1 MEIPILYLID
11 GSSYIFRAYY
21 AIRGLTTSK
30 GFPTN
35 AVYGFASMLF
45 KFLKDHKPTYL
56 GIVFDAK
63 GDTFRN
69 EMYPLYKANRGAPP
83 DDLVPQ
89 FSKIFEVVD
98 AFNIPQFMMEGYE
111 ADDIM
116 GTIAKE
122 YEKRGID
129 VVLVTG
135 DKDFTQLVSERVTLL
150 DTMKNK
156 ETLIKDVI
164 EKYGVP
170 PERVTDVFA
179 LMGDQVDNIP
189 GVKGVG
195 EKIAIGLIKSFGSLD
210 NLLQNLEDVAGR
222 QRKLIEDK
230 QGDALLSKELV
241 TIKTDIEMDIGLEK
255 FRYDGFDKEKLG
267 EIFKD
272 LEFKNLLHE
281 LGYYGGGS
289 AESNTNG
296 DGDPVVPY
304 DNYSLV
310 LTEGDLDRAIER
322 IKDTGEV
329 SIDLETTST
338 DPMLSEIVGIALSPA
353 PHEAYYVPVAHRSLA
368 DSSTEQ
374 LAIAFVLDK
383 LKPLIE
389 DKGVRKIGQ
398 NLKYELVLLEMYG
411 LRLTGI
417 SFDTMIAAHML
428 DSSRISYSLDELSR
442 LYLGH
447 SMISYRD
454 VTGTGKSKINFE
466 EVEIEAAKVYS
477 CEDADVA
484 MLLAR
489 KLVCELEEADLI
501 RVYRDIELK
510 FIEVIARIEINGMK
524 VDSEKLKELSREFE
538 SALKE
543 IEKAIYEEVGYE
555 FNLNSPIQLRQVLF
569 ETLSLPQKKLT
580 KSGESST
587 DVEVLT
593 DLSKFHSVPE
603 KVLAHRT
610 LSKLK
615 STYVDA
621 LPRLVNP
628 RTGRIHTSFNPVG
641 SSTGRLSSSDPN
653 LQNIPIKTAQGKRIR
668 EAFIPEDGYI
678 MLSADYSQIE
688 LRLLAHFSQDKSL
701 IEAFMTGS
709 DIHNRTASEIFGVTQ
724 DLVTP
729 EMRRLSKN
737 INFGIIYGIS
747 AFGLAKQLGT
757 SVSIAKSYID
767 EYFKRY
773 NKVREYIQ
781 KSIDDAKSKGY
792 AQTIL
797 GRRRPIPE
805 LNSDDRNR
813 IGFGERT
820 AMNTPIQGSAADIIN
835 IAMIRIQEKLS
846 SGYKTRMILQVHDEL
861 LFEVPERELDEIS
874 RIVKE
879 EMECA
884 WKLRV
889 PIRVEIGTGRNWA
902 EAH

>member
-1 MEIPILYLID
+1 MEKPVLYLID

-21 AIRGLTTSK
+21 AIRRLSTSK

-35 AVYGFASMLF
+35 AVYGFASMIF
-45 KFLKDHKPTYL
+45 KFLKDYKPAYL

-83 DDLVPQ
+83 EDLVPQ
-89 FSKIFEVVD
+89 FDKIFEVVD
-98 AFNIPQFMMEGYE
+98 AFNIPQFRMEGFE

-116 GTIAKE
+116 GTIARD
-122 YEKRGID
+122 YERRGID

-135 DKDFTQLVSERVTLL
+135 DKDFTQLVSDKVTLL

-156 ETLIKDVI
+156 ETLTKDVI

-170 PERVTDVFA
+170 PDRVTDVFA

-189 GVKGVG
+189 GVKGIG
-195 EKIAIGLIKSFGSLD
+195 EKTAIGLIKSFGSLD
-210 NLLQNLEDVAGR
+210 NLLQNLDDLAEK
-222 QRKLIEDK
+222 QRTLITEK
-230 QGDALLSKELV
+230 KGDALLSKELV
-241 TIKTDIEMDIGLEK
+241 TIKTDIDLDMELDK
-255 FRYDGFDKEKLG
+255 FRYEGFDKSKLRSLFD
-267 EIFKD
+267 E
-272 LEFKNLLHE
+272 LEFKNLLRE
-281 LGYYGGGS
+281 LGDGGGLV
-289 AESNTNG
+289 EKQDENRT
-296 DGDPVVPY
+296 VPY
-304 DNYSLV
+304 DNYSLI
-310 LTEGDLDRAIER
+310 LTEEGLERVIGR
-322 IKDTGEV
+322 IKETGEV
-329 SIDLETTST
+329 SIDFETTST
-338 DPMLSEIVGIALSPA
+338 DPMLAKIVGIALCPA

-368 DSSTEQ
+368 DSSTRQ
-374 LAIAFVLDK
+374 LGLPAVLEK

-389 DKGVRKIGQ
+389 DKGLRKIGQ
-398 NLKYELVLLEMYG
+398 NLKYEFVIFEMYG
-411 LRLTGI
+411 VRLNGI

-428 DSSRISYSLDELSR
+428 DSSRISYSLDELCR

-466 EVEIEAAKVYS
+466 EVELEAAKVYS

-484 MLLAR
+484 MLLSE
-489 KLVCELEEADLI
+489 KLAGELEELNLI
-501 RVYRDIELK
+501 RVYRDIELR
-510 FIEVIARIEINGMK
+510 FIEVLARIEINGVK
-524 VDSEKLKELSREFE
+524 VDAARLKELSKEFE
-538 SALKE
+538 AGLKD
-543 IEKAIYEEVGYE
+543 IEKAIFEEVGYE

-569 ETLSLPQKKLT
+569 ETLRLPQKKLT
-580 KSGESST
+580 KTGESST
-587 DVEVLT
+587 DVEVLN
-593 DLSKFHSVPE
+593 DLSKFHPVPE
-603 KVLAHRT
+603 KVLEHRT

-621 LPRLVNP
+621 LPRLINP
-628 RTGRIHTSFNPVG
+628 RTGRLHTSFNPVG

-653 LQNIPIKTAQGKRIR
+653 LQNIPIKTAQGRRIR
-668 EAFIPEDGYI
+668 EAFIPEEGFI

-688 LRLLAHFSQDKSL
+688 LRLLAHFSGDESL
-701 IEAFMTGS
+701 VEAFMTGS
-709 DIHNRTASEIFGVTQ
+709 DIHSRTAAEIFGVTP

-729 EMRRLSKN
+729 DMRRLAKN

-773 NKVREYIQ
+773 GKVRDYIE
-781 KSIDDAKSKGY
+781 KSISDAKSKGY
-792 AQTIL
+792 AETLL

-805 LNSDDRNR
+805 LASDDRNR
-813 IGFGERT
+813 KGFGERT

-835 IAMIRIQEKLS
+835 IAMIRIHERLA
-846 SGYKTRMILQVHDEL
+846 SGFKTRMILQVHDEL
-861 LFEVPERELDEIS
+861 LFEVPGDELDEIS
-874 RIVKE
+874 RMVKE
-879 EMECA
+879 EMEGA
-884 WKLRV
+884 WDLRV
-889 PIRVEIGTGRNWA
+889 PIVAEIGTGKNWA

>member
-1 MEIPILYLID
+1 MEKPVLYLID

-45 KFLKDHKPTYL
+45 KFLKDYKPAYL

-116 GTIAKE
+116 GTIARD
-122 YEKRGID
+122 YEKRGMD

-135 DKDFTQLVSERVTLL
+135 DKDFCQLVSEKVKLL

-156 ETLIKDVI
+156 ETFVPDVI

-170 PERVTDVFA
+170 PERVIDVFA

-189 GVKGVG
+189 GVKGIG
-195 EKIAIGLIKSFGSLD
+195 EKTAIGLIKTFGSLD
-210 NLLQNLEDVAGR
+210 NLLQNLDDVAER
-222 QRKLIEDK
+222 QRKLIREK

-241 TIKTDIEMDIGLEK
+241 TIKTDIDVDMGLEK
-255 FRYDGFDKEKLG
+255 FKYEGFDKGKLRALF
-267 EIFKD
+267 EE
-272 LEFKNLLHE
+272 LEFKNLLRE
-281 LGYYGGGS
+281 LGDGGS
-289 AESNTNG
+289 AAAKADENRI
-296 DGDPVVPY
+296 VPY

-310 LTEGDLDRAIER
+310 LTEEGLHRAIER
-322 IKDTGEV
+322 VKETGEV

-338 DPMLSEIVGIALSPA
+338 DPMLAEIVGIALCPA

-368 DSSTEQ
+368 DSSTRQ
-374 LAIAFVLDK
+374 LALPFVLEK

-389 DKGVRKIGQ
+389 DKGLRKIGQ

-411 LRLTGI
+411 LKLTGI
-417 SFDTMIAAHML
+417 SFDTIIAAHML
-428 DSSRISYSLDELSR
+428 DSSRISYSLDELCR

-447 SMISYRD
+447 RMISYRD

-466 EVEIEAAKVYS
+466 EVELEAAKVYS

-484 MLLAR
+484 MLLAK
-489 KLVCELEEADLI
+489 KLARELEEINLI

-510 FIEVIARIEINGMK
+510 FIEVLARIEINGMK
-524 VDSEKLKELSREFE
+524 IDASRLKELSKEFDTG
-538 SALKE
+538 LKE
-543 IEKAIYEEVGYE
+543 IEKTIYEEVGYE

-569 ETLSLPQKKLT
+569 ETLRLPQKKLT
-580 KSGESST
+580 KTGESST

-593 DLSKFHSVPE
+593 DLSKFHAVPE
-603 KVLAHRT
+603 KVLEHRT

-621 LPRLVNP
+621 LPKLINP
-628 RTGRIHTSFNPVG
+628 RTGRLHTSFNPVG
-641 SSTGRLSSSDPN
+641 SSTGRLSSSEPN
-653 LQNIPIKTAQGKRIR
+653 LQNIPIKTAQGRRIR
-668 EAFIPEDGYI
+668 EAFIPEEGYI

-688 LRLLAHFSQDKSL
+688 LRLLAHFSEDESL
-701 IEAFMTGS
+701 VEAFMTGS
-709 DIHNRTASEIFGVTQ
+709 DIHNRTASEIFGVTE

-773 NKVREYIQ
+773 SKVKEYIQ
-781 KSIDDAKSKGY
+781 KSIDDARSKGY
-792 AQTIL
+792 AETIL

-813 IGFGERT
+813 KGFGERT

-846 SGYKTRMILQVHDEL
+846 SDYRTRMILQVHDEL
-861 LFEVPERELDEIS
+861 LFEVPEDELEVIS
-874 RIVKE
+874 RIVKD
-879 EMECA
+879 EMEGA

-889 PIRVEIGTGRNWA
+889 PIKVEIGTGKNWA

>member
-1 MEIPILYLID
+1 MEKPVLYLID

-21 AIRGLTTSK
+21 AIRRLSTSK

-35 AVYGFASMLF
+35 AVYGFASMIF
-45 KFLKDHKPTYL
+45 KFLKDYKPAYL

-89 FSKIFEVVD
+89 FDKIFEVVD
-98 AFNIPQFMMEGYE
+98 AFNIPQFRMEGFE

-116 GTIAKE
+116 GTIARD
-122 YEKRGID
+122 YERRGID

-135 DKDFTQLVSERVTLL
+135 DKDFTQLVSDKVTLL

-156 ETLIKDVI
+156 ETLTKDVI

-170 PERVTDVFA
+170 PDRVTDVFA

-189 GVKGVG
+189 GVKGIG
-195 EKIAIGLIKSFGSLD
+195 EKTAIGLIKSFGSLD
-210 NLLQNLEDVAGR
+210 NLLQNLDDLAEK
-222 QRKLIEDK
+222 QRNLITEK
-230 QGDALLSKELV
+230 KGDALLSKELV
-241 TIKTDIEMDIGLEK
+241 TIKTDIDLDMELDK
-255 FRYDGFDKEKLG
+255 FRYEGFDKSKLRSLFD
-267 EIFKD
+267 E
-272 LEFKNLLHE
+272 LEFKNLLRE
-281 LGYYGGGS
+281 LGDGGGLV
-289 AESNTNG
+289 EKPDENRT
-296 DGDPVVPY
+296 VPY
-304 DNYSLV
+304 DNYSLI
-310 LTEGDLDRAIER
+310 LTEDGLDRVIGR
-322 IKDTGEV
+322 IKETGEV

-338 DPMLSEIVGIALSPA
+338 DPMLAEIVGIALCPA

-368 DSSTEQ
+368 DSSTRQ
-374 LAIAFVLDK
+374 LGLPAVLEK

-389 DKGVRKIGQ
+389 DKGLRKIGQ
-398 NLKYELVLLEMYG
+398 NLKYEFVLFEMYG
-411 LRLTGI
+411 VRLNGI

-428 DSSRISYSLDELSR
+428 DSSRISYSLDELCR

-466 EVEIEAAKVYS
+466 EVELEAAKVYS

-484 MLLAR
+484 MLLSE
-489 KLVCELEEADLI
+489 KLAGELDELNLL

-510 FIEVIARIEINGMK
+510 FIEVLARIEINGVK
-524 VDSEKLKELSREFE
+524 VDAARLRELSKEFE
-538 SALKE
+538 AGLKD
-543 IEKAIYEEVGYE
+543 IEKAIFEEVGYE

-569 ETLSLPQKKLT
+569 ETLRLPQKKLT
-580 KSGESST
+580 KTGESST
-587 DVEVLT
+587 DVEVLN
-593 DLSKFHSVPE
+593 DLSKFHPVPE
-603 KVLAHRT
+603 KVLEHRT
-610 LSKLK
+610 LSKFK

-621 LPRLVNP
+621 LPRLINP
-628 RTGRIHTSFNPVG
+628 RTGRLHTSFNPVG

-653 LQNIPIKTAQGKRIR
+653 LQNIPIKTAQGRRIR
-668 EAFIPEDGYI
+668 EAFIPEEGCI

-688 LRLLAHFSQDKSL
+688 LRLLAHFSGDESL
-701 IEAFMTGS
+701 VEAFMTGS
-709 DIHNRTASEIFGVTQ
+709 DIHQRTAAEIFGVTP

-729 EMRRLSKN
+729 DMRRLAKS

-773 NKVREYIQ
+773 GKVRDYIE
-781 KSIDDAKSKGY
+781 KSIGDAKSKGY
-792 AQTIL
+792 AETLL

-805 LNSDDRNR
+805 LASDDRNR
-813 IGFGERT
+813 KGFGERT

-835 IAMIRIQEKLS
+835 IAMIRIHERLA
-846 SGYKTRMILQVHDEL
+846 SGFKTRMILQVHDEL
-861 LFEVPERELDEIS
+861 LFEVPGDELDEIS
-874 RIVKE
+874 RMVKE
-879 EMECA
+879 EMERA
-884 WKLRV
+884 WTLRV
-889 PIRVEIGTGRNWA
+889 PIVAEIGTGRNWA

>member
-1 MEIPILYLID
+1 MEKPVLYLID

-21 AIRGLTTSK
+21 AIRRLSTSK

-35 AVYGFASMLF
+35 AVYGFASMIF
-45 KFLKDHKPTYL
+45 KFLKDYKPAYL

-83 DDLVPQ
+83 EDLVPQ
-89 FSKIFEVVD
+89 FDKIFEVVD
-98 AFNIPQFMMEGYE
+98 AFNIPQFRMEGFE

-116 GTIAKE
+116 GTIARD
-122 YEKRGID
+122 YERRGID

-135 DKDFTQLVSERVTLL
+135 DKDFTQLVSDKVTLL

-156 ETLIKDVI
+156 ETLTRDVI

-170 PERVTDVFA
+170 PDRVTDVFA

-189 GVKGVG
+189 GVKGIG
-195 EKIAIGLIKSFGSLD
+195 EKTAIGLIKSFGSLD
-210 NLLQNLEDVAGR
+210 NLLQNLDDLAEK
-222 QRKLIEDK
+222 QRNLITEK
-230 QGDALLSKELV
+230 KGDALLSKELV
-241 TIKTDIEMDIGLEK
+241 TIKTDIDLDMELEK
-255 FRYDGFDKEKLG
+255 FRYEGFDKSRLRALFDE
-267 EIFKD
+267 
-272 LEFKNLLHE
+272 LEFKNLLRE
-281 LGYYGGGS
+281 LGDGGG
-289 AESNTNG
+289 
-296 DGDPVVPY
+296 PVEKPDENRAVPY
-304 DNYSLV
+304 DNYSLI
-310 LTEGDLDRAIER
+310 LTEDGLDRVIRR
-322 IKDTGEV
+322 IKETGEV

-338 DPMLSEIVGIALSPA
+338 DPMLAEIVGIALCPA

-368 DSSTEQ
+368 DSSTRQ
-374 LAIAFVLDK
+374 LGLPAVLGK

-389 DKGVRKIGQ
+389 DKGLRKIGQ
-398 NLKYELVLLEMYG
+398 NLKYEFVLFEMYG
-411 LRLTGI
+411 VRLNGI

-428 DSSRISYSLDELSR
+428 DSSRISYSLDELCR

-466 EVEIEAAKVYS
+466 EVELEAAKVYS

-484 MLLAR
+484 MLLSE
-489 KLVCELEEADLI
+489 KLAGELDELNLL

-510 FIEVIARIEINGMK
+510 FIEVLARIEINGVK
-524 VDSEKLKELSREFE
+524 VDAARLRELSKEFE
-538 SALKE
+538 AGLKD
-543 IEKAIYEEVGYE
+543 IEKAIFEEVGYE

-569 ETLSLPQKKLT
+569 ETLRLPQKKLT
-580 KSGESST
+580 KTGESST
-587 DVEVLT
+587 DVEVLN
-593 DLSKFHSVPE
+593 DLSKFHPVPE
-603 KVLAHRT
+603 KVLEHRT

-621 LPRLVNP
+621 LPRLINP
-628 RTGRIHTSFNPVG
+628 RTGRLHTSFNPVG

-653 LQNIPIKTAQGKRIR
+653 LQNIPIKTAQGRRIR
-668 EAFIPEDGYI
+668 EAFIPEEGYI

-688 LRLLAHFSQDKSL
+688 LRLLAHFSGDESL
-701 IEAFMTGS
+701 VEAFMTGS
-709 DIHNRTASEIFGVTQ
+709 DIHQRTAAEIFGVTP

-729 EMRRLSKN
+729 DMRRLAKS

-773 NKVREYIQ
+773 GKVRDYIE
-781 KSIDDAKSKGY
+781 KSIGDAKSKGY
-792 AQTIL
+792 AETLL

-805 LNSDDRNR
+805 LASDDRNR
-813 IGFGERT
+813 KGFGERT

-835 IAMIRIQEKLS
+835 IAMIRIHERLA
-846 SGYKTRMILQVHDEL
+846 SGFKTRMILQVHDEL
-861 LFEVPERELDEIS
+861 LFEVPGDELDEIS
-874 RIVKE
+874 RMVKE
-879 EMECA
+879 EMERA
-884 WKLRV
+884 WTLRV
-889 PIRVEIGTGRNWA
+889 PIVAEIGTGRNWA

>member
-1 MEIPILYLID
+1 MI
-11 GSSYIFRAYY
+11 
-21 AIRGLTTSK
+21 
-30 GFPTN
+30 
-35 AVYGFASMLF
+35 F
-45 KFLKDHKPTYL
+45 KFLKDYKPAYL

-89 FSKIFEVVD
+89 FDKIFQVVD
-98 AFNIPQFMMEGYE
+98 AFKIPQFRMEGFE

-116 GTIAKE
+116 GTIARD

-135 DKDFTQLVSERVTLL
+135 DKDFTQLVSDKVTLL

-156 ETLIKDVI
+156 ETRVGDVV

-170 PERVTDVFA
+170 PDRVTDVFA

-189 GVKGVG
+189 GVKGIG
-195 EKIAIGLIKSFGSLD
+195 EKTAIGLIKSFGSLD
-210 NLLQNLEDVAGR
+210 NLLQNLDDLAEK
-222 QRKLIEDK
+222 QRKLITEK
-230 QGDALLSKELV
+230 KGDALLSKELV
-241 TIKTDIEMDIGLEK
+241 TIKTDIDLDMELEK
-255 FRYDGFDKEKLG
+255 FRYEGFDKAGLRSLFDE
-267 EIFKD
+267 
-272 LEFKNLLHE
+272 LEFKNLLRE
-281 LGYYGGGS
+281 LGDGGG
-289 AESNTNG
+289 
-296 DGDPVVPY
+296 PVEKTDENRTVPY
-304 DNYSLV
+304 DDYSLIV
-310 LTEGDLDRAIER
+310 TEDGLDRVIGR
-322 IKDTGEV
+322 IKETGEV

-338 DPMLSEIVGIALSPA
+338 DPMLAQIVGIALCPA

-368 DSSTEQ
+368 DSSTRQ
-374 LAIAFVLDK
+374 LALPAVLEK
-383 LKPLIE
+383 LKSLIE
-389 DKGVRKIGQ
+389 DENLRKIGQ
-398 NLKYELVLLEMYG
+398 NVKYEFVLLEMYG
-411 LRLTGI
+411 LRLNGI

-428 DSSRISYSLDELSR
+428 DSSRISYSLDELCR

-466 EVEIEAAKVYS
+466 EVELEAAKVYS

-484 MLLAR
+484 MLLAG
-489 KLVCELEEADLI
+489 KLAGELEELGLL
-501 RVYRDIELK
+501 RVYRDVELR
-510 FIEVIARIEINGMK
+510 FIEVLARIEINGVK
-524 VDSEKLKELSREFE
+524 VDAGRLRELSKEFE
-538 SALKE
+538 AGLKD
-543 IEKAIYEEVGYE
+543 IEKAIFEEVGYE

-580 KSGESST
+580 KTGESST
-587 DVEVLT
+587 DVEVLN
-593 DLSKFHSVPE
+593 DLSKFHPVPE
-603 KVLAHRT
+603 KVLEHRT

-621 LPRLVNP
+621 LPRLINP
-628 RTGRIHTSFNPVG
+628 RTGRLHTSFNPVG

-653 LQNIPIKTAQGKRIR
+653 LQNIPIKTAQGRRIR
-668 EAFIPEDGYI
+668 EAFIPEEGCV

-688 LRLLAHFSQDKSL
+688 LRLLAHFSGDESL

-709 DIHNRTASEIFGVTQ
+709 DIHNRTASEIFGVTP

-729 EMRRLSKN
+729 DMRRLAKS

-773 NKVREYIQ
+773 GKVRDYIE
-781 KSIDDAKSKGY
+781 KSISDAKSKGY
-792 AQTIL
+792 AETLL

-805 LNSDDRNR
+805 LASDDRNR
-813 IGFGERT
+813 KGFGERT

-835 IAMIRIQEKLS
+835 IAMIRIHERLAS
-846 SGYKTRMILQVHDEL
+846 FKTRMILQVHDEL
-861 LFEVPERELDEIS
+861 LFEVPEDELDAVS
-874 RIVKE
+874 LMVKE
-879 EMECA
+879 EMEGA
-884 WKLRV
+884 WKLSV
-889 PIRVEIGTGRNWA
+889 PIVVEIGTGKNWA